1 MAQPVSRSRRV
12 RGLALAACA
21 AVVLPVAAASPAV
34 AQTTTSSTSTS
45 GATSAAALRLV
56 LNLPQGNTLQVEIDP
71 VAGTVR
77 SVTGSGPEAQAY
89 AAIIAGGL
97 AGEGEAFG
105 PAQAMLPKPTEDSG
119 GPLDALN
126 EGING
131 SDLGDFLQVNAL
143 VSEAAVTTAP
153 SSTSEAGTELA
164 VGLPPALAE
173 GLAVLFEQIIA
184 GLEDLILATEPT
196 QEVLDQFC
204 AGLTAVTDPVV
215 EDGLETLPVIGPIV
229 GDVEEGLLDG
239 EAGTLCQLR
248 TFLQQVVDE
257 LEAGLAELGELGLL
271 NVGTLEASQ
280 RIDTEGSQVTAT
292 ATARIADVDVL
303 GVANPFGDV
312 EALETASTAVV
323 APGTADA
330 TVEQD
335 TVDVDV
341 APIAIIEAQI
351 PETLEGSLL
360 GIELDGVEALVG
372 ELNALLEAL
381 AGIGVNAVDPTTAEL
396 SGCPTALTTGLGGTF
411 EEAGV
416 CAAAAAAGY
425 GLAVTLPAELAEPLG
440 IVDENGEVLPLLS
453 LAFSPSAAVARAAT
467 TTTTN
472 PPAPENPDRPLPRTG
487 AETALAAAGV
497 ALLAGAALVR
507 RRRSAAD
514 L

>member
-1 MAQPVSRSRRV
+1 MALTLSRSRRV

-21 AVVLPVAAASPAV
+21 AVVLPVAAASPAA
-34 AQTTTSSTSTS
+34 AQTSSTSTS

-56 LNLPQGNTLQVEIDP
+56 LNLPQGNTLQVEVDP

-89 AAIIAGGL
+89 AAIIAGSL
-97 AGEGEAFG
+97 AGQGEAFG
-105 PAQAMLPKPTEDSG
+105 VAQAMLPEPTEASG

-173 GLAVLFEQIIA
+173 GLSALFEQIIA
-184 GLEDLILATEPT
+184 GLEELILATEPT
-196 QEVLDQFC
+196 QAVLDEFC
-204 AGLTAVTDPVV
+204 AGLTAVTDPVI

-229 GDVEEGLLDG
+229 GDVEDGLLD
-239 EAGTLCQLR
+239 EETGTLCQLR

-271 NVGTLEASQ
+271 NIGALEASQ
-280 RIDTEGSQVTAT
+280 RIATEGSQVTAT
-292 ATARIADVDVL
+292 ATARVADVDVL

-323 APGTADA
+323 APGTAEA

-351 PETLEGSLL
+351 PETLEGELL
-360 GIELDGVEALVG
+360 GIDLAGVEALVA

-396 SGCPTALTTGLGGTF
+396 EACPAALTTGLGGTF
-411 EEAGV
+411 EQPGV
-416 CAAAAAAGY
+416 CAAAASAGY

-453 LAFSPSAAVARAAT
+453 LSFSPSAAVARAAT

-472 PPAPENPDRPLPRTG
+472 PPAPEDPARPLPRTG